1 MPELQVH
8 QKRGRLV
15 VVQDEIRHQ
24 GVDHVRIDS
33 ELSHGTYSNKNYCN
47 KEDACHRYFSVFSSP
62 S

>member
-1 MPELQVH
+1 
-8 QKRGRLV
+8 V

-47 KEDACHRYFSVFSSP
+47 KEDACPRYFSVFSSP